1 MIAQDATQMIG
12 RTPIVE
18 ITHLSDTSGV
28 TLLAKAEYLNPTGSI
43 KDRIA
48 VHMVDR
54 AIARGEITDQTT
66 LIEPT
71 SGNTGI
77 GLAAVCAA
85 QGIGL
90 ILTMPESM
98 SRERRK
104 LLEHLGATIVLTPAA
119 EGMGGS
125 IREAKR
131 LAEEFEHGLILGQFT
146 HPDNPAA
153 HDATTAPEILEA
165 TGGDID
171 IFVAAVGTGGSF
183 TGITRT
189 LKRSIPHMKAVAVE
203 PATSPVL
210 SGGQPGAHGI
220 QGIGAGFVPEIL
232 ETDLIDEILTVTD
245 DEAITCARNAARK
258 AGLLVGIS
266 SGANLAALHRIARRP
281 ESRGQTLLTLL
292 PDGAE
297 RYMSTDLFGRVWEQG
312 L

>member
-28 TLLAKAEYLNPTGSI
+28 TLLAKAEYLNPTGSV

-48 VHMVDR
+48 AYMVDR
-54 AIARGEITDQTT
+54 AIARGEITDRTT

-85 QGIGL
+85 RGIDL

-98 SRERRK
+98 SRERRE
-104 LLEHLGATIVLTPAA
+104 LLEHLGAKIVLTPAA
-119 EGMGGS
+119 EGMDGS
-125 IREAKR
+125 IRKAKD
-131 LAEEFEHGLILGQFT
+131 LAEELEHGHILGQFT
-146 HPDNPAA
+146 NPDNPAA

-245 DEAITCARNAARK
+245 DEAITCARDAARK